1 MSQRDSYAREVKT
14 LKASLA
20 EAKRRLRDLVDMS
33 DEELR
38 VLEESKKV
46 ASELDELKTK
56 YAESMGIAVSE
67 VEDEDV
73 AGLDITKIDT
83 IVAPPHQ
90 NQVSKQD
97 RRGLLQATPRHEQE
111 VSEEEQSRPPARAR
125 ALLVTVKAP
134 GRRRVR

>member
-1 MSQRDSYAREVKT
+1 MGDRENLERSFEKTVSQRDSYAREVKT

-67 VEDEDV
+67 VDDEDV

-83 IVAPPHQ
+83 VARRIKTRSRNKTAVDYFKQ
-90 NQVSKQD
+90 LLDMSK
-97 RRGLLQATPRHEQE
+97 
-111 VSEEEQSRPPARAR
+111 
-125 ALLVTVKAP
+125 K
-134 GRRRVR
+134 